1 VGPQTALGRASGMC
15 SSISVEGRTSNLG
28 SGCASDPT
36 ELLRLDCNRLRTV
49 AWSGTRSKLI
59 LQVGHAE
66 RARSR
71 WLRCRTGAVALL
83 GKKLVEAI
91 EGLISYRS
99 ISGKSRQQIAG

>member
-1 VGPQTALGRASGMC
+1 MALGRASGMRRP
-15 SSISVEGRTSNLG
+15 ISVEGRIG
-28 SGCASDPT
+28 GKAECEDAPPIPT
-36 ELLRLDCNRLRTV
+36 ELLLLDCNRLRTV

-83 GKKLVEAI
+83 RKKLVEAI
-91 EGLISYRS
+91 E
-99 ISGKSRQQIAG
+99 